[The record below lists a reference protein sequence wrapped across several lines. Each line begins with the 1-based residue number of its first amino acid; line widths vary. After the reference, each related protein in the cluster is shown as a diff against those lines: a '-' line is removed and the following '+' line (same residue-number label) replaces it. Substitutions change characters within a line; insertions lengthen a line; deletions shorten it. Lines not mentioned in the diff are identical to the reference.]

1 MRIPSSAIRNRIEY
15 IFPGKVSLAL
25 STVEIEFPPKSSPSF
40 DLPVSIFSLFLFTT
54 TLPLHPLHH
63 IYHQNSKHR
72 PVTSS
77 IAAKLDPSIPPPPS
91 SIRKKPIPK
100 ASAAKLLLEKT
111 SDRNIRSRTP
121 CCPRPTPFKTFDLL
135 QKRRNPR
142 CARARGKRK
151 KRREERERDGS
162 GSPTRSGILES
173 RNPLEGG
180 GGVFAKG
187 RR

>member
-77 IAAKLDPSIPPPPS
+77 IAAKLDPSIPPPSPPS
-91 SIRKKPIPK
+91 AKNPFPKHPLRNFFWKKR
-100 ASAAKLLLEKT
+100 ATET
-111 SDRNIRSRTP
+111 SDREP
-121 CCPRPTPFKTFDLL
+121 PAALGQPLL
-135 QKRRNPR
+135 KHSISFRNDETLD
-142 CARARGKRK
+142 AR
-151 KRREERERDGS
+151 E
-162 GSPTRSGILES
+162 LE
-173 RNPLEGG
+173 
-180 GGVFAKG
+180 AKG
-187 RR
+187 RREEKRERERWQREPDEIRDSREP

>member
-25 STVEIEFPPKSSPSF
+25 STIEIEFPPKSSPSF

-151 KRREERERDGS
+151 KRREEREREMAAG
-162 GSPTRSGILES
+162 
-173 RNPLEGG
+173 
-180 GGVFAKG
+180 A
-187 RR
+187 RRDPGF